1 VKRSPRQRLADVI
14 ERVEGAKKAESL
26 LDEYERAGR
35 DIAVPLDAI
44 LYNLLVIGE
53 AVTAVPNEIKDRRPD
68 IPWASITGLRNI
80 LAHEYFDVNVEI
92 IHLTLDVPLAQLQSA
107 CVELLTLLSDCNIAP
122 I

>member
-80 LAHEYFDVNVEI
+80 LAHEYFDVSVEI
-92 IHLTLDVPLAQLQSA
+92 IHLTLDIPLAQLQSA
-107 CVELLTLLSDCNIAP
+107 CVELLTLLSD
-122 I
+122 